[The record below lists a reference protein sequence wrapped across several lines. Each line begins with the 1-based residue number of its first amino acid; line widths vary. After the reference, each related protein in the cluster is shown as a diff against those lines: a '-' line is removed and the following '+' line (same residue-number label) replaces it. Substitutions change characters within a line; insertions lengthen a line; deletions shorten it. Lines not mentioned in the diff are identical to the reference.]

1 MFDVREKPSQVETA
15 LLIGAYFDRREMG
28 KAEELLDEL
37 EELVNTLGISVTT
50 AELVNVREYNPR
62 YLVGKGKAKELME
75 LAKQQGADCII
86 FDNELTPAQQRAW
99 EAEAEK
105 SVIDRH
111 EVILDIF
118 SMRARTREA
127 RLQVELARGWN
138 TPCHA

>member
-1 MFDVREKPSQVETA
+1 MFGKNPAKLRLPC
-15 LLIGAYFDRREMG
+15 LIGAYFDRREMG

-37 EELVNTLGISVTT
+37 ELVNTLGISVTT

-99 EAEAEK
+99 EAEQK
-105 SVIDRH
+105 
-111 EVILDIF
+111 
-118 SMRARTREA
+118 
-127 RLQVELARGWN
+127 N
-138 TPCHA
+138 P